1 MSKFETLLALEA
13 SAGSGK
19 TYALSVRY
27 ISLLYLGAKP
37 SKILTLTFTNKAAAE
52 MKSRIY
58 DTIKNLEHKDELVSI
73 SEQVGVSCEELLE
86 RKAEILKSFLKD
98 DLLISTIDSF
108 FAGILR
114 KFALNAGFMPDFK
127 IETNLLQTELLEKF
141 LRLCIQEKKYNSLIK
156 FSINEENKL
165 ADIFSLLDDFYDKE
179 SELDPKIFAKVH
191 M

>member
-73 SEQVGVSCEELLE
+73 SEQVGVS
-86 RKAEILKSFLKD
+86 
-98 DLLISTIDSF
+98 
-108 FAGILR
+108 
-114 KFALNAGFMPDFK
+114 
-127 IETNLLQTELLEKF
+127 
-141 LRLCIQEKKYNSLIK
+141 
-156 FSINEENKL
+156 
-165 ADIFSLLDDFYDKE
+165 
-179 SELDPKIFAKVH
+179 
-191 M
+191 